1 MAHCIGLSRA
11 LGKVL
16 CGAIGLLAAGALPDA
31 QAAELPVE
39 LGGFV
44 DGQAQASTAS
54 DTSRG
59 FMVNDGAL
67 YLSKSVQSVSFLI
80 DMPFRLVQAGTPN
93 LEFAAVKAQAVV
105 GQQFK
110 NGMRWKVGQ
119 FDTTYGLEANDTV
132 AVPFTRQGNV
142 YNFTDPFVHLG
153 LQIGYDFAEEFGV
166 NALVASPSDSG
177 TLGPSKRPQMGLQ
190 LVKSGN
196 KRFSV
201 GGLVTAQPGFDRYS
215 YYGDVTLGLS
225 VGRLLLDAEVN
236 VQKRAGERT
245 ADGKVLPMG
254 VGSLAQVLVQVTR
267 KMTAGVRGE
276 FISSLSHR
284 DPRAAVLDEYLKYQ
298 TLVFVGPQYRLH
310 QSLVVKADY
319 SLQLDEKFSGDKATI
334 HGLQASAVYKF

>member
-1 MAHCIGLSRA
+1 MVHCLASVGTRVLGVLGVLS
-11 LGKVL
+11 
-16 CGAIGLLAAGALPDA
+16 LASGIC
-31 QAAELPVE
+31 AAEASAADLPVE

-44 DGQAQASTAS
+44 DGQAQASTAVDS
-54 DTSRG
+54 IRG

-67 YLSKSVQSVSFLI
+67 YLSKTVQSVTFLI

-93 LEFAAVKAQAVV
+93 LEFAAVKAQAFV

-110 NGMRWKVGQ
+110 NGFRWKVGQ
-119 FDTTYGLEANDTV
+119 FDTSYGLEANDTV

-153 LQIGYDFAEEFGV
+153 FQAGYDFAETYAV
-166 NALVASPSDSG
+166 NLLVASPSDSG

-190 LVKSGN
+190 LVKSGDR
-196 KRFSV
+196 RFSI
-201 GGLVTAQPGFDRYS
+201 GALVTALPGLDRYS
-215 YYGDVTLGLS
+215 YYGDMTAGLTLGR
-225 VGRLLLDAEVN
+225 VLLDAEVN
-236 VQKRAGERT
+236 VQKRVGEKT
-245 ADGKVLPMG
+245 ADGKALPLG

-267 KMTAGVRGE
+267 KLSAGVRGE

-284 DPRAAVLDEYLKYQ
+284 DPRANVLDEYLKYQ

-319 SLQLDEKFSGDKATI
+319 SLQLDQKFSGQEDTI
-334 HGLQASAVYKF
+334 HGVQASAVYKF